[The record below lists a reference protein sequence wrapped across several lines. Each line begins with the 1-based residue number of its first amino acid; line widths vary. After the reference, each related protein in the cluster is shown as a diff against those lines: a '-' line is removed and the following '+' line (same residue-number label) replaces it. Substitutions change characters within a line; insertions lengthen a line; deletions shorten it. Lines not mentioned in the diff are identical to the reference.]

1 MTVIR
6 ETGQQLRSRCAPEH
20 CESLFDGPIREMD
33 SAWDRTVAAARRQNR
48 KLAQCLEESRRL
60 SEGLRELASY
70 LDGVRRDLPGEEEP
84 VAEVSEASQRTSRL
98 MQVREGLDRRKAD
111 LEELEAIVKKAGGGE
126 EEEDVPC
133 GPELRRLR
141 SDWDR
146 LTEDVRSRHANCRS
160 AASEYGEFRTLSAQ
174 EGDWLDRLD
183 KKLRRGVSAHTAA
196 DAEEIS
202 EELDDLENFL
212 NNHPEE
218 RLARLG
224 ELARSLG
231 ERGVLRAAPAV
242 AEEAEALRER
252 WLQLTMKAKQ
262 RTDVLEGELWWEM
275 VSRTF
280 VFYHLFFIRLHRGGP
295 RVGVQADRGPGLAGG
310 EGHPAHLAPGA
321 GAHRGGPARGVAGN

>member
-1 MTVIR
+1 M
-6 ETGQQLRSRCAPEH
+6 
-20 CESLFDGPIREMD
+20 
-33 SAWDRTVAAARRQNR
+33 
-48 KLAQCLEESRRL
+48 
-60 SEGLRELASY
+60 
-70 LDGVRRDLPGEEEP
+70 RRDLPGEEEP

-111 LEELEAIVKKAGGGE
+111 LEELEAIVRKAGGGE
-126 EEEDVPC
+126 EDEDVPC

-146 LTEDVRSRHANCRS
+146 LTEEVRSRHANCRS

-262 RTDVLEGELWWEM
+262 RTDVLEGELCEM

-280 VFYHLFFIRLHRGGP
+280 VC
-295 RVGVQADRGPGLAGG
+295 
-310 EGHPAHLAPGA
+310 
-321 GAHRGGPARGVAGN
+321 